1 MRAGADLTATLTLE
15 HPVRSR
21 PLLTAP
27 VARIM
32 LLRGRA
38 TAIIIGR
45 RLRPLVE
52 TRESTRIPTGRTT
65 KKLKSNAEESARK
78 RSLLSNRPLALALAL
93 VPAPTPTL
101 VPAPIPAPVPV
112 LVRDRLCRTP
122 MFGLIMHR
130 LPRAR
135 RNTVADLL
143 TPEECRRMDV
153 VTADRSEVV
162 DACNN
167 KCLRERRKM

>member
-78 RSLLSNRPLALALAL
+78 LSLLSNRPLALAL

-101 VPAPIPAPVPV
+101 VPAPIPAPVPA

-135 RNTVADLL
+135 RTTVADLL

-153 VTADRSEVV
+153 VTADRSEIV

-167 KCLRERRKM
+167 KSLAE